1 MKLEIS
7 AKRSQESIRAYAL
20 RIIHKNLLKMNL
32 VPGMAL
38 SEQEIANEL
47 HISRTPVREAFIRL
61 AHENILVILPQRG
74 TYVEKI
80 ALEQVAESMFLRTTM
95 ESEVMKLACHSFPTR
110 NIDQL
115 EACLELQRISLK
127 QKDYPRFFEQDGIFH
142 GSIFAACG
150 KHRIW
155 QMIEQASLNYNRLR
169 MMNLANDGENE
180 MPMLFKHHKEMLTAI
195 KQRDIEAGRI
205 LIKEHVGKVFSNLD
219 DLKLQYPSYFK
230 GGTEDTL
237 I

>member
-1 MKLEIS
+1 MGWRTVIVNTHSKLSYKNNHLIFKDATRTEM
-7 AKRSQESIRAYAL
+7 
-20 RIIHKNLLKMNL
+20 IH
-32 VPGMAL
+32 L
-38 SEQEIANEL
+38 SEVDILLLETTDIVL
-47 HISRTPVREAFIRL
+47 STMLIKRL
-61 AHENILVILPQRG
+61 VDENILVILPQRG

-95 ESEVMKLACHSFPTR
+95 ESEVMKLACCSFPTR

-127 QKDYPRFFEQDGIFH
+127 RKDYPRFFEQDGIFH

-180 MPMLFKHHKEMLTAI
+180 MPMLFKHHQNILTAI
-195 KQRDIEAGRI
+195 KQADIEAGRS
-205 LIKEHVGKVFSNLD
+205 LINEHVGKVFSNLD